1 LPARW
6 SGQESTPPTKE
17 FRVKLIRT
25 AVMAG
30 LAKVVYDQARKPE
43 NQQKIKEAIASFQQ
57 SRANSRPAR

>member
-1 LPARW
+1 LGRA
-6 SGQESTPPTKE
+6 GAQAPTKE

-43 NQQKIKEAIASFQQ
+43 NQQKIKEAIASFQN
-57 SRANSRPAR
+57 RARSGPAR